1 METACKVTTL
11 GRLAKNCQ
19 RVTWKVKHNKSLF
32 LEKTLIVKMAEGPI
46 EEKS

>member
-11 GRLAKNCQ
+11 GCLVNNRQ
-19 RVTWKVKHNKSLF
+19 RVTWKVKYNNSLF